1 MLEKR
6 MISFQLTGRHERD
19 RRLEAGADR
28 HHDKLK
34 LLEQEFAAVE
44 RQLRVLQSRSI
55 GGKSRKVCLVQ
66 MRTRM
71 SRVFMM
77 HTG

>member
-1 MLEKR
+1 MGSPRL
-6 MISFQLTGRHERD
+6 FGRQDQARD

-34 LLEQEFAAVE
+34 LLEREFAAVE

-55 GGKSRKVCLVQ
+55 GGKSRKVCLQ
-66 MRTRM
+66 SAGMEFCQRQ
-71 SRVFMM
+71 
-77 HTG
+77 